1 MAGAPTAGPAAAAP
15 PLSPEERAAARRERE
30 RQKHASARAEGRE
43 PSRNRAQRRA
53 SHGVTATPRTG
64 RPPKV
69 SVAQIAEALGK
80 TGGLI
85 GISAQLLK
93 VERRTVERYLTK
105 YASLRTVR
113 DQAKESALDHA
124 EWSLIRA
131 AKAGEPWA
139 VQWFLRY
146 QGKARGYQDV
156 RKTEQESTVRVEV
169 AYTDDALASGHPA
182 TTVTQLPPPSA
193 DEADP
198 SHYEP
203 QIEVVEAEVLV
214 PEPAP

>member
-1 MAGAPTAGPAAAAP
+1 MAGAPPAGPAAAATVP
-15 PLSPEERAAARRERE
+15 RLSPEERAAARRERE

-53 SHGVTATPRTG
+53 AHGVSTTPRIG
-64 RPPKV
+64 ALPKV
-69 SVAQIAEALGK
+69 TVAQIAEALGK

-93 VERRTVERYLTK
+93 VERRTVERYLAK

-146 QGKARGYQDV
+146 QGKERGYQDV
-156 RKTEQESTVRVEV
+156 RKTEAESTVRVEV
-169 AYTDDALASGHPA
+169 AYTDDALASGH
-182 TTVTQLPPPSA
+182 
-193 DEADP
+193 
-198 SHYEP
+198 
-203 QIEVVEAEVLV
+203 
-214 PEPAP
+214 